1 MHCKLHFAANR
12 GCTVDSDRQLK
23 KINAISF
30 DEISM
35 VGSRVFSFLKSR
47 LQEMMETKE
56 LFGGIILLTV
66 GDLFQLKPS
75 FDKWI
80 FENSAIG
87 CNALASTTMAP

>member
-1 MHCKLHFAANR
+1 M
-12 GCTVDSDRQLK
+12 DSDRLNTTRVQLK
-23 KINAISF
+23 KINAIFF

-35 VGSRVFSFLKSR
+35 VGSSVFSFLKAR

-56 LFGGIILLTV
+56 LFGGIILLTA

-87 CNALASTTMAP
+87 CNALASTTMSP

>member
-1 MHCKLHFAANR
+1 M
-12 GCTVDSDRQLK
+12 DSDRLNTIRAQLK
-23 KINAISF
+23 NINAISF

-35 VGSRVFSFLKSR
+35 VGSR

-75 FDKWI
+75 FDKRI

-87 CNALASTTMAP
+87 CNALASTTMSP